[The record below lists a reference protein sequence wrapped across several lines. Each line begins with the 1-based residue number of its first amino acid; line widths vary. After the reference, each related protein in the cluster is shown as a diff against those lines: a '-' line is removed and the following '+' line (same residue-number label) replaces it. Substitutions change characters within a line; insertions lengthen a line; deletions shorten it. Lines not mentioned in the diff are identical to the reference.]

1 VNDARRVLLALRA
14 RFGVNLTYSTT
25 ISLLCARF
33 LSHSRDRI
41 QSPGRREKDGE
52 GRPGRAADDVGLHG
66 PDIVPVFRSVLMRRG
81 LLRLV
86 VTLQTFFLWLL
97 LLVSGGRRVEPEA
110 SSSEPARTKAHR
122 RRTAT
127 EEEDVRRC
135 RALAEEVV
143 MAGHLPRPRGQGER
157 ALLLAAREMR

>member
-1 VNDARRVLLALRA
+1 VSISPTQPRFRCFARVFFPIPVIGSRA
-14 RFGVNLTYSTT
+14 QVEEN
-25 ISLLCARF
+25 
-33 LSHSRDRI
+33 
-41 QSPGRREKDGE
+41 KDGE
-52 GRPGRAADDVGLHG
+52 WRPGRDADDVGLHG
-66 PDIVPVFRSVLMRRG
+66 PDIVPVFRSVLKRRG